1 MRMMIHQQ
9 PPPKPLLP
17 QHMINVTSCKD
28 LAGYRPGGPD
38 DGTSGPAPIAVY
50 EASYARGRRL
60 VPENEMQ
67 NEFD

>member
-1 MRMMIHQQ
+1 
-9 PPPKPLLP
+9 
-17 QHMINVTSCKD
+17 MINVTSCKD